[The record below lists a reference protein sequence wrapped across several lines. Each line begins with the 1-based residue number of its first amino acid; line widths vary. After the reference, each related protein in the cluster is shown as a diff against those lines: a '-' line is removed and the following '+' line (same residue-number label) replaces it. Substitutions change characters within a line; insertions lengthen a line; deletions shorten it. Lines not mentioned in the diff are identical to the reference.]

1 MVVCYHRGYFSLLV
15 VLKMLA
21 LAEIEK
27 TIKGFAQL
35 GLTLEAAHWLVK
47 VYELEQENFSHFE
60 LTERA
65 EPSFILMTTN
75 GKIGSKQIIKLP
87 ENAFDF
93 PLFLMLNL
101 LAHEMLH
108 VKQKSEKD
116 KVEDKNEREF
126 QAYSEN
132 LFHKEFPL
140 IPELSTF
147 HQKAFGNKAL
157 EYYNRMGE
165 GSELQKKY
173 ALQMDQI
180 RHLIEKL

>member
-1 MVVCYHRGYFSLLV
+1 MI
-15 VLKMLA
+15 A

-27 TIKGFAQL
+27 TIQGFAQL
-35 GLTLEAAHWLVK
+35 GLTVEAAHWLVK

-75 GKIGSKQIIKLP
+75 GIIGSKQVIKLP
-87 ENAFDF
+87 ANAFEF

-132 LFHKEFPL
+132 LFHTKFPL
-140 IPELSTF
+140 IPELSKF
-147 HQKAFGNKAL
+147 HKKAFGNKAL

-173 ALQMDQI
+173 AEQKEEVKQ
-180 RHLIEKL
+180 LIKNL

>member
-1 MVVCYHRGYFSLLV
+1 MI
-15 VLKMLA
+15 A
-21 LAEIEK
+21 LSEIEK

-35 GLTLEAAHWLVK
+35 GLTIEAAHWLVK

-60 LTERA
+60 LTEKA
-65 EPSFILMTTN
+65 EPSFILLTTN
-75 GKIGSKQIIKLP
+75 GVIGSKQLIKLP
-87 ENAFDF
+87 ANAFEF

-108 VKQKSEKD
+108 VKQKSEKC

-126 QAYSEN
+126 QAYYEN

-147 HQKAFGNKAL
+147 QQKAFGNKAI
-157 EYYNRMGE
+157 EYYNRMKE
-165 GSELQKKY
+165 GSDVQK
-173 ALQMDQI
+173 I
-180 RHLIEKL
+180 C